1 LGAFRKGRPFDGVQS
16 CDGFQNVFSGEISLR
31 VTTYFD
37 AAESPSRVQIHA
49 TGEEIDV
56 NSITGKSISI
66 RGNWLI
72 KIDLVSGTFT
82 LAGQFIM
89 SNEPGQGNAIHSTGR
104 LVFDADDNAVFSAG
118 PHEVLETN
126 GEIFCT
132 ALS

>member
-1 LGAFRKGRPFDGVQS
+1 MNRATAPRLTLVVGVVILLGLLYQPVAGAAPPLTETFTETFDGVQS

-66 RGNWLI
+66 RGNSSWL
-72 KIDLVSGTFT
+72 
-82 LAGQFIM
+82 LATAAKQA
-89 SNEPGQGNAIHSTGR
+89 SNCDRNCSRSSPTHVGR
-104 LVFDADDNAVFSAG
+104 YWSK
-118 PHEVLETN
+118 
-126 GEIFCT
+126 
-132 ALS
+132 